1 MDIHTKNKSIY
12 VSALI
17 LFCVILALFIFYNN
31 AYGFHQPYP
40 SLFNSHKTKNNLEN
54 SKQNIAIK
62 AKSTTNILLLGVD
75 ENKSENSSAW
85 QGRTDFMMILSVN
98 PSSEKLIALS
108 IPRDTQLDKEIFGFS
123 RINSANSLGGI
134 NATKSTVEK
143 LLGIKIDKYLLV
155 NIDGFKK
162 VMSLFGEMKVY
173 VPKNM
178 KYEDHKAGLNIDF
191 KPGLEKMN
199 SEKMM
204 EFLRYRDSEDGDI
217 GRIKRQLIFFRAF
230 IHNLKFKE
238 ILVRLP
244 YLLDP
249 SNHFFQTDLKEEESI
264 QLTKSFIKIAD
275 DKGFESFILPGD
287 FAKGGYWKIDYPDMN
302 RLLEYI
308 KQTS

>member
-17 LFCVILALFIFYNN
+17 LFCVLLALFIFYNN
-31 AYGFHQPYP
+31 AYGFYQPYQ
-40 SLFNSHKTKNNLEN
+40 SFFDSKKTKKNFQE
-54 SKQNIAIK
+54 IIK
-62 AKSTTNILLLGVD
+62 AKSSDTTNILLLGVD

-98 PSSEKLIALS
+98 PSTERLIALS
-108 IPRDTQLDKEIFGFS
+108 IPRDTQLDKEVFGFS
-123 RINSANSLGGI
+123 RVNSANALGGVD
-134 NATKSTVEK
+134 AAKSTVEK
-143 LLGIKIDKYLLV
+143 LLGMKIDNYLLV

-162 VMSLFGEMKVY
+162 IMSLFGDMKVY

-178 KYEDHKAGLNIDF
+178 RYEDHKAGLSIDF
-191 KPGLEKMN
+191 KPGLENMN

-204 EFLRYRDSEDGDI
+204 EFLRYRDNEDGDI

-230 IHNLKFKE
+230 IHNLKFNE

-244 YLLDP
+244 YLLDQ
-249 SNHFFQTDLKEEESI
+249 SNNFFLTDLKEDEAI
-264 QLTKSFIKIAD
+264 QLTKSFIKIA

-287 FAKGGYWKIDYPDMN
+287 FAKDGYWRIDYPDMN

>member
-17 LFCVILALFIFYNN
+17 LFCVLLTLFIFYNN

-40 SLFNSHKTKNNLEN
+40 SLFNSKETKNNLEN
-54 SKQNIAIK
+54 SQKIITAK
-62 AKSTTNILLLGVD
+62 AENTTNILLLGVD
-75 ENKSENSSAW
+75 ENKSKNSSAW

-98 PSSEKLIALS
+98 PASEKLITLS

-123 RINSANSLGGI
+123 RINSANSIGGI

-143 LLGIKIDKYLLV
+143 LLGIKIDNYLLV
-155 NIDGFKK
+155 NIEGFKK
-162 VMSLFGEMKVY
+162 IMNLFGDMKIY

-178 KYEDHKAGLNIDF
+178 KYEDHKAGLSIDF

-230 IHNLKFKE
+230 IHNLKFNQ

-244 YLLDP
+244 YLLDQ
-249 SNHFFQTDLKEEESI
+249 SNNFFLTDLKEEETV
-264 QLTKSFIKIAD
+264 QLTKSFVKIAD
-275 DKGFESFILPGD
+275 KNFESFILPGD
-287 FAKGGYWKIDYPDMN
+287 FAKDGYWKIDYPDMN

>member
-17 LFCVILALFIFYNN
+17 LFCVLLTLLIFYNN

-40 SLFNSHKTKNNLEN
+40 SLFNSKDIKNNLEN
-54 SKQNIAIK
+54 SKKIITAK
-62 AKSTTNILLLGVD
+62 AQSTTNILLLGVD
-75 ENKSENSSAW
+75 ENKSKNSSAW

-98 PSSEKLIALS
+98 PASEKLIALS

-123 RINSANSLGGI
+123 RINSANSIGGI
-134 NATKSTVEK
+134 DAAKSTVEK
-143 LLGIKIDKYLLV
+143 LLGIKIDNYLLV
-155 NIDGFKK
+155 NIEGFKK
-162 VMSLFGEMKVY
+162 IMNLFGDMKIY

-178 KYEDHKAGLNIDF
+178 KYEDHKAGLSIDF

-230 IHNLKFKE
+230 IHNLKFNE

-244 YLLDP
+244 YLLDQ
-249 SNHFFQTDLKEEESI
+249 SNNFFLTDLKEDEAI
-264 QLTKSFIKIAD
+264 QLTKSFVKIAD
-275 DKGFESFILPGD
+275 KSFESFILPGD
-287 FAKGGYWKIDYPDMN
+287 FAKDGYWKIDYPDMN

>member
-17 LFCVILALFIFYNN
+17 LFCVLLALFIFYNN
-31 AYGFHQPYP
+31 AYGFYQPYR
-40 SLFNSHKTKNNLEN
+40 SLFDSKKTKNNLEN
-54 SKQNIAIK
+54 SKKIIK
-62 AKSTTNILLLGVD
+62 AKSNSTTNILLLGVD
-75 ENKSENSSAW
+75 ENKSANSSAW

-98 PSSEKLIALS
+98 PSTEKLIALS

-123 RINSANSLGGI
+123 RVNSANAVGGVD
-134 NATKSTVEK
+134 AAKSTVEK
-143 LLGIKIDKYLLV
+143 LLGMKIDNYLLV

-162 VMSLFGEMKVY
+162 IMSLFGDMKVY

-178 KYEDHKAGLNIDF
+178 KYEDHKAGLSIDF
-191 KPGLEKMN
+191 KPGLENMN
-199 SEKMM
+199 SEKLM

-217 GRIKRQLIFFRAF
+217 GRIKRQLIFFRSF
-230 IHNLKFKE
+230 IHNLKFNE
-238 ILVRLP
+238 MLVRLP
-244 YLLDP
+244 YLLDQ
-249 SNHFFQTDLKEEESI
+249 SNNFFLTDLKEDEAI
-264 QLTKSFIKIAD
+264 QLTKSFIKIA

-287 FAKGGYWKIDYPDMN
+287 FAKDGYWRIDYPDMN

>member
-1 MDIHTKNKSIY
+1 VDIHTKNKSIY

-17 LFCVILALFIFYNN
+17 LFCVLLALFIFYNN
-31 AYGFHQPYP
+31 AYGFYQPYQ
-40 SLFNSHKTKNNLEN
+40 SFFDSKKTKKNFQE
-54 SKQNIAIK
+54 IIK
-62 AKSTTNILLLGVD
+62 AKSSDTTNILLLGVD

-98 PSSEKLIALS
+98 PSTERLIALS
-108 IPRDTQLDKEIFGFS
+108 IPRDTQLDKEVFGFS
-123 RINSANSLGGI
+123 RVNSANALGGVD
-134 NATKSTVEK
+134 AAKSTVEK
-143 LLGIKIDKYLLV
+143 LLGMKIDNYLLV

-162 VMSLFGEMKVY
+162 IMSLFGDMKVY

-178 KYEDHKAGLNIDF
+178 RYEDHKAGLSIDF
-191 KPGLEKMN
+191 KPGLENMN

-204 EFLRYRDSEDGDI
+204 EFLRYRDNEDGDI

-230 IHNLKFKE
+230 IHNLKFNE

-244 YLLDP
+244 YLLDQ
-249 SNHFFQTDLKEEESI
+249 SNNFFLTDLKEDEAI
-264 QLTKSFIKIAD
+264 QLTKSFIKIA

-287 FAKGGYWKIDYPDMN
+287 FAKDGYWRIDYPDMN

>member
-1 MDIHTKNKSIY
+1 M
-12 VSALI
+12 
-17 LFCVILALFIFYNN
+17 
-31 AYGFHQPYP
+31 
-40 SLFNSHKTKNNLEN
+40 
-54 SKQNIAIK
+54 
-62 AKSTTNILLLGVD
+62 LLGVD

-98 PSSEKLIALS
+98 PASEKLIALS

-123 RINSANSLGGI
+123 RINSANSIGGI
-134 NATKSTVEK
+134 DAAKSTVEK
-143 LLGIKIDKYLLV
+143 LLGIKIDNYLLV
-155 NIDGFKK
+155 NIEGFKK
-162 VMSLFGEMKVY
+162 VMNLFGDMKIY

-178 KYEDHKAGLNIDF
+178 KYEDHKAGLSIDF

-230 IHNLKFKE
+230 IHNLKFNQ

-244 YLLDP
+244 YLLDQ
-249 SNHFFQTDLKEEESI
+249 SNNFFLTDLKEEETV
-264 QLTKSFIKIAD
+264 QLTKSFVKIA

-287 FAKGGYWKIDYPDMN
+287 FAKDGYWRIDYPDMN

>member
-1 MDIHTKNKSIY
+1 VDIHTKNKSIY

-17 LFCVILALFIFYNN
+17 LFCVLLTLFIFYNN

-40 SLFNSHKTKNNLEN
+40 SLFNSKDIKNNLEN
-54 SKQNIAIK
+54 SKKIITAK
-62 AKSTTNILLLGVD
+62 AQSTTNILLLGVD
-75 ENKSENSSAW
+75 ENKSKNSSAW

-98 PSSEKLIALS
+98 PASEKLIALS

-123 RINSANSLGGI
+123 RINSANSIGGI
-134 NATKSTVEK
+134 DAAKSTVEK
-143 LLGIKIDKYLLV
+143 LLGIKIDNYLLV
-155 NIDGFKK
+155 NIEGFKK
-162 VMSLFGEMKVY
+162 VMNLFGDMKIY

-178 KYEDHKAGLNIDF
+178 KYEDHKAGLSIDF

-230 IHNLKFKE
+230 IHNLKFNQ

-244 YLLDP
+244 YLLDQ
-249 SNHFFQTDLKEEESI
+249 SNNFFLTDLKEEETV
-264 QLTKSFIKIAD
+264 QLTKSFVKIA

-287 FAKGGYWKIDYPDMN
+287 FAKDGYWRIDYPDMN

>member
-1 MDIHTKNKSIY
+1 VDIHTKNKSIY

-17 LFCVILALFIFYNN
+17 LFCVFLALFIFYNN

-40 SLFNSHKTKNNLEN
+40 SLFNSKKAQNNLKN
-54 SKQNIAIK
+54 SEKVIAGK
-62 AKSTTNILLLGVD
+62 DKNTTNILLLGVD
-75 ENKSENSSAW
+75 ENKSENSSVW
-85 QGRTDFMMILSVN
+85 QGRTDFMMILSIN
-98 PSSEKLIALS
+98 PASEKLIALS

-123 RINSANSLGGI
+123 RINSANSFGGVDV
-134 NATKSTVEK
+134 AKDTVEK
-143 LLGIKIDKYLLV
+143 LLGLKIDNYLLV
-155 NIDGFKK
+155 NIEGFKK
-162 VMSLFGEMKVY
+162 IMNLFGDMKVY

-178 KYEDHKAGLNIDF
+178 KYEDHKAGLSIDF
-191 KPGLEKMN
+191 KPGLENMN
-199 SEKMM
+199 SEKLM

-230 IHNLKFKE
+230 IHNLKFNE

-244 YLLDP
+244 YLLDQ
-249 SNHFFQTDLKEEESI
+249 SNNFFLTDLKEEETV
-264 QLTKSFIKIAD
+264 QLTKSFIKIA

-287 FAKGGYWKIDYPDMN
+287 FAKDGYWRIDYPDMN

>member
-17 LFCVILALFIFYNN
+17 LFCVLLTLFIFYNN

-40 SLFNSHKTKNNLEN
+40 SLFNSKDIKNNLEN
-54 SKQNIAIK
+54 SKKIITAK
-62 AKSTTNILLLGVD
+62 AQSTTNILLLGVD
-75 ENKSENSSAW
+75 ENKSKNSSAW

-98 PSSEKLIALS
+98 PASEKLIALS

-123 RINSANSLGGI
+123 RINSANSIGGI
-134 NATKSTVEK
+134 DAAKSTVEK
-143 LLGIKIDKYLLV
+143 LLGIKIDNYLLV
-155 NIDGFKK
+155 NIEGFKK
-162 VMSLFGEMKVY
+162 VMNLFGDMKIY

-178 KYEDHKAGLNIDF
+178 KYEDHKAGLSIDF

-230 IHNLKFKE
+230 IHNLKFNQ

-244 YLLDP
+244 YLLDQ
-249 SNHFFQTDLKEEESI
+249 SNNFFLTDLKEEETV
-264 QLTKSFIKIAD
+264 QLTKSFVKIA

-287 FAKGGYWKIDYPDMN
+287 FAKDGYWRIDYPDMN

>member
-17 LFCVILALFIFYNN
+17 LFCVLLTLFIFYNN
-31 AYGFHQPYP
+31 AYGFHQLYP
-40 SLFNSHKTKNNLEN
+40 SLFNSKETKNNLEN
-54 SKQNIAIK
+54 SKKIITAKAQN
-62 AKSTTNILLLGVD
+62 TTNILLLGVD

-98 PSSEKLIALS
+98 PASEKLITLS

-123 RINSANSLGGI
+123 RINSANSIGGI

-143 LLGIKIDKYLLV
+143 LLGIKIDNYLLV
-155 NIDGFKK
+155 NIEGFKK
-162 VMSLFGEMKVY
+162 IMNLFGDMKIY

-178 KYEDHKAGLNIDF
+178 KYEDHKAGLSIDF

-230 IHNLKFKE
+230 IHNLKFNQ

-244 YLLDP
+244 YLLDQ
-249 SNHFFQTDLKEEESI
+249 SNNFFLTDLKEEETV
-264 QLTKSFIKIAD
+264 QLTKSFVKIAD
-275 DKGFESFILPGD
+275 KNFESFILPGD
-287 FAKGGYWKIDYPDMN
+287 FAKDGYWKIDYPDMN

>member
-17 LFCVILALFIFYNN
+17 LFCVLLTLFIFYNN
-31 AYGFHQPYP
+31 AYGFHQLYP
-40 SLFNSHKTKNNLEN
+40 SLFNSKETKNNLEN
-54 SKQNIAIK
+54 SKKIITAKAQN
-62 AKSTTNILLLGVD
+62 TTNILLLGVD

-98 PSSEKLIALS
+98 PASEKLITLS

-123 RINSANSLGGI
+123 RINSANSIGGI

-143 LLGIKIDKYLLV
+143 LLGIKIDNYLLV
-155 NIDGFKK
+155 NIEGFKK
-162 VMSLFGEMKVY
+162 IMNLFGDMKIY

-178 KYEDHKAGLNIDF
+178 KYEDHKAGLSIDF

-230 IHNLKFKE
+230 IHNLKFNQ

-244 YLLDP
+244 YLLDQ
-249 SNHFFQTDLKEEESI
+249 SNNFFLTDLKEEETV
-264 QLTKSFIKIAD
+264 QFTKSFVKIAD
-275 DKGFESFILPGD
+275 KNFESFILPGD
-287 FAKGGYWKIDYPDMN
+287 FAKDGYWKIDYPDMN